1 MKITLIIECNE
12 IDPQSKLAEAV
23 LNQIDAG
30 WQQADVPWS
39 LIDSWWFDVEGGST
53 RYMPEEEPDQSRD
66 TFVPH
71 PDDLELNR
79 LLMRLWVNMPII
91 DHGLLLYSESVAEA
105 RKVFPKDTALERSAI
120 REVQQETKELYRLA
134 AKRLNLT
141 RFDA

>member
-1 MKITLIIECNE
+1 M
-12 IDPQSKLAEAV
+12 
-23 LNQIDAG
+23 NQ
-30 WQQADVPWS
+30 
-39 LIDSWWFDVEGGST
+39 
-53 RYMPEEEPDQSRD
+53 
-66 TFVPH
+66 
-71 PDDLELNR
+71 DDLELNR